1 MSSPF
6 HLFEVSWEVC
16 NKVGGIYT
24 VLSTKAKT
32 LVSELGDDR
41 YLAIGPWLLSEG
53 ERELP
58 FDPDP
63 EPAATSPDADF
74 VASCRDQGLPVRLGR
89 WRIPGRPRTCLIEFS
104 KLYEQKDDLLAELWD
119 DFSVDSIAGGWDY
132 VEPVLFGIAAGRV
145 IETWWEH
152 HLAPESHRAVV
163 QAHEWMTGSS
173 LLYLKKRLPSAGTIF
188 TTHATMLGRALS
200 SLGHS
205 PEDGLGDRTSEEL
218 AEENGVVAKHSLEGV
233 CAREADVF
241 TTVSEITAREAELL
255 HRRAP
260 APLLPN
266 GIDLDVIDELA
277 GKTPPADVR
286 ERVVKLASAFLGD
299 DVSSATLLAIS
310 GRYEF
315 HNKGIDA
322 LLDALALLQ
331 EREGPPVVLFVLVPA
346 GNSGLRD
353 DVTERLE
360 LPVEELDGPIG
371 LSTHHLF
378 DEEQDPVHVHCA
390 KVGFENAVGDRV
402 RVIQIPIYLDG
413 TDGLLGLPYEA
424 VLRSMDLTVFPSYYE
439 PWGYTPQE
447 SLALGVP
454 TITTDYAGFGRWAQ
468 KQEIGPENG
477 LTVLSRVRLEYRTVV
492 ENLAEELETRLGSTT
507 DAAELQAACRATAQ
521 RTSWS
526 NAFFEHYRTAFLTS
540 LEAVQDRLERG
551 VPQTRRPKRTVT
563 VRGGERSQRPNLER
577 FEVAATVPAPLIALK
592 ALARNLCWSW
602 DPDGPELFRELAPEA
617 WSKSGHNPI
626 AFLQSVDYE
635 LLERAAG
642 DARYRAKLARVH
654 ERVQA
659 YLAATPN
666 EYGGPPDG
674 PPALTRERPAA
685 YFCAE
690 FGLHESLPI
699 YSGGLGILAGDHLK
713 SASDLNVPLVAVGLF
728 YREGYLAQELTAEG
742 EQIAGQRTNDPARL
756 PIQLVRASDGAPLE
770 VKLELPGRSL
780 ALRAWRVDVGRVR
793 LFLLDTDVAPN
804 GDEDRAITRHLY
816 GGDSE
821 TRILQEIVLGRG
833 GVRMLRALGIRP
845 SVWHMNEGHAAFL
858 TLERV
863 SEHVKKEGLAFEAS
877 REFVRAT
884 TLFTTHTPVPAGHD
898 RFGEDLV
905 RRYFSDV
912 AEWVGVPWERF
923 WQLGQASDGGDTFN
937 MTYLALNFAS
947 FTNGVS
953 QLHGIASRKL
963 LQPFWPSLLEAEV
976 PVTSITNGVHLATW
990 TLPALG
996 RALGADD
1003 AIVQPAQFEKQ
1014 AAKLAPTALWET
1026 KRAAKAALFELV
1038 RQRLTRAFLARHDSP
1053 LLLSRMLDGLD
1064 EDALTIGFA
1073 RRFAPYKRA
1082 HLLFTDVERLRAILE
1097 STDRPV
1103 RILVAGKAH
1112 PADGRGKDIL
1122 RDIARVARSDEF
1134 CGRVFFVEDYDIEL
1148 GRALVQGADVWLN
1161 TPTRMLEASG
1171 TSGMKAAANGTL
1183 NLSIGDGW
1191 WPEGFDG
1198 TNGWRVGDGRAY
1210 EDQELQ
1216 DQLDASTLYRLLEE
1230 EIVPAFYERDAKGLP
1245 KAWVERMRA
1254 SIATVAPVF
1263 NTDRMVGEYRD
1274 RAYAPLATRGA
1285 ELVQD
1290 RRAPVKDLARECT
1303 RLRKGFGALRIDAAR
1318 IADLSELRVGDTI
1331 EIGVDV
1337 ELGELAPEDVLVEF
1351 VVDRPEEP
1359 DAVADVAELAPSGA
1373 QDGKTTFTGT
1383 YPVERAGGHA
1393 YGIRVRPRLA
1403 DCGGESLAGL
1413 VLWA

>member
-1 MSSPF
+1 VSTPY

-24 VLSTKAKT
+24 VLSTKAKSLIT
-32 LVSELGDDR
+32 ELGDDR
-41 YLAIGPWLLSEG
+41 YLAIGPWLLSDG
-53 ERELP
+53 ERDVP
-58 FDPDP
+58 FDP
-63 EPAATSPDADF
+63 EPISSSDESF
-74 VASCRDQGLPVRLGR
+74 VQACREQGLPVRLGR
-89 WRIPGRPRTCLIEFS
+89 WRIPGRPRVCLIEFS

-119 DFSVDSIAGGWDY
+119 DYSVDSIAGGWDY

-145 IETWWEH
+145 IEAWWEQR
-152 HLAPESHRAVV
+152 LAPEAHRAVV
-163 QAHEWMTGSS
+163 QAHEWMCGST
-173 LLYLKKRLPSAGTIF
+173 LLHLKKRLPSTGTIF

-205 PEDGLGDRTSEEL
+205 PEDGLGDRTPEEL

-233 CAREADVF
+233 AAREADVF
-241 TTVSEITAREAELL
+241 TTVSEVTAREAELL

-260 APLLPN
+260 QPLLPN
-266 GIDLDVIDELA
+266 GIELDVIDELA
-277 GKTPPADVR
+277 GKTTPAEVR
-286 ERVVKLASAFLGD
+286 ARVTRLASAFLGD
-299 DVSSATLLAIS
+299 DVSRARLLAIS

-315 HNKGIDA
+315 HNKGLDA
-322 LLDALALLQ
+322 LLDALAILN
-331 EREGPPVVLFVLVPA
+331 EREGDPIVLFVLVPA

-353 DVTERLE
+353 DVTDRLE
-360 LPVEELDGPIG
+360 QPVAELDGPIG
-371 LSTHHLF
+371 ISTHHLF
-378 DEEQDPVHVHCA
+378 DEEHDPVHVHCA
-390 KVGFENAVGDRV
+390 KVGLQNAIGDRV
-402 RVIQIPIYLDG
+402 RVIQIPIYLDAS
-413 TDGLLGLPYEA
+413 DGLFDLPYEA
-424 VLRSMDLTVFPSYYE
+424 MLRAMDLTVFPSYYE

-454 TITTDYAGFGRWAQ
+454 TITTDYAGFGRWAHL
-468 KQEIGPENG
+468 EGLGPKDG
-477 LTVLSRVRLEYRTVV
+477 LTVLPRVRLEYRTVV
-492 ENLAEELETRLGSTT
+492 ETL
-507 DAAELQAACRATAQ
+507 AAELEACSRAPADASALHDACRRTAA
-521 RTSWS
+521 RTSWAG
-526 NAFFEHYRTAFLTS
+526 AFLEHYRTAYLTA
-540 LEAVQDRLERG
+540 LEAVQERLQRG
-551 VPQTRRPKRTVT
+551 VPQTRRPKRTMT
-563 VRGGERSQRPNLER
+563 VRGGERSQEPHLER
-577 FEVAATVPAPLIALK
+577 FEVAATVPPPLLALK

-602 DPDGPELFRELAPEA
+602 DPEGPELFAELAPETWQA
-617 WSKSGHNPI
+617 CGHNPI
-626 AFLQSVDYE
+626 ALLQSVDYAT
-635 LLERAAG
+635 LEEKAA
-642 DARYRAKLARVH
+642 DDRYRAKLGRVH
-654 ERVQA
+654 ERIEA
-659 YLAATPN
+659 YLNETPN
-666 EYGGPPDG
+666 ELGGPDGG
-674 PPALTRERPAA
+674 PPALTRERPAV

-728 YREGYLAQELTAEG
+728 YREGYLAQELTTEG
-742 EQIAGQRTNDPARL
+742 EQVAGRRPNDPSKL
-756 PIQLVRASDGAPLE
+756 PVELLRRADGTPLE

-780 ALRAWRVDVGRVR
+780 ALRAWRVRVGRVS
-793 LFLLDTDVAPN
+793 LFLLDADVPEN
-804 GDEDRAITRHLY
+804 SDEDRAITQHLY
-816 GGDSE
+816 GGDTE
-821 TRILQEIVLGRG
+821 TRIRQEIVLGRG
-833 GVRMLRALGIRP
+833 GVRLLRALGIRP

-912 AEWVGVPWERF
+912 AERVGVPWERF
-923 WQLGQASDGGDTFN
+923 WQLGQAAESSDTFN

-953 QLHGIASRKL
+953 ALHGIASRKL

-976 PVTSITNGVHLATW
+976 PVTSITNGIHLATW
-990 TLPALG
+990 TLPELG
-996 RALGADD
+996 RALGSKDD
-1003 AIVQPAQFEKQ
+1003 LV
-1014 AAKLAPTALWET
+1014 APEHFV
-1026 KRAAKAALFELV
+1026 KRAAKLSPKVLWEAKTRAKTELLELV
-1038 RQRLTRAFLARHDSP
+1038 RARLTRAFLARHDSP
-1053 LLLSRMLDGLD
+1053 ILLNRMLDGLD
-1064 EDALTIGFA
+1064 EDALVIGFA

-1082 HLLFTDVERLRAILE
+1082 HLLFSDVERLRAILE
-1097 STDRPV
+1097 STERPV

-1112 PADGRGKDIL
+1112 PADGRGKEIL
-1122 RDIARVARSDEF
+1122 QDIAKIARSDEF

-1198 TNGWRVGDGRAY
+1198 TNGWRIGDGRSY

-1230 EIVPAFYERDAKGLP
+1230 EVGPSFFERDGNGLP
-1245 KAWVERMRA
+1245 KAWIERMRA

-1274 RAYAPLATRGA
+1274 RAYARLATRGA
-1285 ELVQD
+1285 ELVRD
-1290 RRAPVKDLARECT
+1290 RRAPVKELARECA
-1303 RLRKGFGALRIDAAR
+1303 RLRKGFAALKIDAAH
-1318 IADLSELRVGDTI
+1318 IADLSELRVGDAI

-1337 ELGELAPEDVLVEF
+1337 ELGELTPDDVLVEF
-1351 VVDRPEEP
+1351 VLDRSSEDPT
-1359 DAVADVAELAPSGA
+1359 AVGTAELAPTGTT
-1373 QDGKTTFTGT
+1373 DGKTTFRGHYTVEHVGT
-1383 YPVERAGGHA
+1383 HA
-1393 YGIRVRPRLA
+1393 YGIRVRPGRALSDA
-1403 DCGGESLAGL
+1403 ESLSGL
-1413 VLWA
+1413 VVWA